1 MKLNKATVKKQKRG
15 KKLMRIALIILCLI
29 VGANILGLIINKT
42 LFRNELDS
50 MEPYGQ
56 LVEVNGSKMHVY
68 SMGSGE
74 KTIVLLPGFGVS
86 LPSADFGPL
95 MRKLSESYKVVTIE
109 YFGIGFSDETDEP
122 RTNENYMNEI
132 RTALDQAG
140 YKPPYILMPHSAS
153 GVYSE
158 YYAIKHP
165 EEVSSIIMLDTTSTA
180 ITGKNPGYMS
190 VLYSIGKIQQ
200 ATGFTRITA
209 GLVPDT
215 KLVENGYTEKEIKD
229 YKIFTYHVLNDT
241 LIDQSMLLIDNINE
255 VNSLV
260 FPEGIPVLKIISKQS
275 VEAMAKK
282 DKDDGM
288 GYQNKHLS
296 ALGNQVAHTVVDSTH
311 FVYQTHVDEIFKMTN
326 AFLSQNE

>member
-1 MKLNKATVKKQKRG
+1 MKLNKITVMKQKRG

-50 MEPYGQ
+50 KEPYGQ
-56 LVEVNGSKMHVY
+56 LVDVNGSKMHVY

-109 YFGIGFSDETDEP
+109 YFGIGFSDETEEP

-132 RTALDQAG
+132 RTALDQTG
-140 YKPPYILMPHSAS
+140 FNPPYILMPHSAS

-180 ITGKNPGYMS
+180 VTGNNPGYMG
-190 VLYSIGKIQQ
+190 VLFSIGKMQQ
-200 ATGFTRITA
+200 ATGFSRITA

-215 KLVENGYTEKEIKD
+215 KLIGNGYTEKEIAD
-229 YKIFTYHVLNDT
+229 YKAFTYHVLNDT
-241 LIDQSMLLIDNINE
+241 LIDQSLLLIENINE
-255 VNSLV
+255 VNSLT
-260 FPEGIPVLKIISKQS
+260 FPENIPVLKIISKQS
-275 VEAMAKK
+275 IEAMAKK

-296 ALGNQVAHTVVDSTH
+296 ALGNQVAHTIVDSTH
-311 FVYQTHVDEIFKMTN
+311 FIYQTHVDEIVKMTN
-326 AFLSQNE
+326 AFLSQNN

>member
-1 MKLNKATVKKQKRG
+1 MKLNKSTVKKQKRG

-95 MRKLSESYKVVTIE
+95 MRKLSESYNVVTIE
-109 YFGIGFSDETDEP
+109 YFGIGFSDETDKP

-132 RTALDQAG
+132 RSALHQTG
-140 YKPPYILMPHSAS
+140 FNPPYILMPHSAS

-180 ITGKNPGYMS
+180 ITGKNPGYMG

-200 ATGFTRITA
+200 ATGFTRIVA

-215 KLVENGYTEKEIKD
+215 KLVENGYTEKEIAD
-229 YKIFTYHVLNDT
+229 YKTFTFHVLNDT
-241 LIDQSMLLIDNINE
+241 LINQSLLLIENINE
-255 VNSLV
+255 VNSLE
-260 FPEGIPVLKIISKQS
+260 FPEDVPVLKIISKQS

-296 ALGNQVAHTVVDSTH
+296 VLGNKVAHTVVDSTH
-311 FVYQTHVDEIFKMTN
+311 FVYQTHADEIVKMTN
-326 AFLSQNE
+326 AFLDQNN